1 MSREQQLQT
10 LPEEVIANFPLT
22 DRFRGRSKRQWV
34 EKVLTTKC
42 PKNEPGLRELR
53 TKTRFTLRI
62 WISII
67 VLSLFLIAVPF
78 ILAFIVSFTTPRVG
92 LSCRSLTFL
101 AYALLQLCQI
111 LLWVWILIC
120 SETDTEGCLHS
131 PTILTERPWTSRNG
145 KKHHPR
151 WLNKASWILWWFLAI
166 IFGLGSVFTAIGGTM
181 MQIMGVY
188 GNCLCALPVQYWHN
202 RSVPDAYVFMGSNSS
217 NDIRAAD
224 TFWVNTGIAAVV
236 FLCVTCYAGWWYQ
249 RMLRYTFRDIAEH
262 LEGRG

>member
-1 MSREQQLQT
+1 
-10 LPEEVIANFPLT
+10 
-22 DRFRGRSKRQWV
+22 
-34 EKVLTTKC
+34 
-42 PKNEPGLRELR
+42 
-53 TKTRFTLRI
+53 
-62 WISII
+62 
-67 VLSLFLIAVPF
+67 
-78 ILAFIVSFTTPRVG
+78 
-92 LSCRSLTFL
+92 
-101 AYALLQLCQI
+101 
-111 LLWVWILIC
+111 
-120 SETDTEGCLHS
+120 
-131 PTILTERPWTSRNG
+131 
-145 KKHHPR
+145 
-151 WLNKASWILWWFLAI
+151 
-166 IFGLGSVFTAIGGTM
+166 M